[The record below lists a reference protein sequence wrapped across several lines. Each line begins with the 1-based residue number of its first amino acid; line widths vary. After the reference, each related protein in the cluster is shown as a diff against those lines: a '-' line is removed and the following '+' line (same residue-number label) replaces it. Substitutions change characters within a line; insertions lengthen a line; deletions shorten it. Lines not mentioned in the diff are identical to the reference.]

1 MTYELRKQGT
11 RLAEPARAKSSP
23 ESRAELLSALGE
35 VFRAHGYEGASL
47 ALISEATGLGKGS
60 LYHFFPDGKEQM
72 AAEVLASI
80 DAWFV
85 TEIYRPLRKAS
96 DPRRGIIDMF
106 SGVDNYF
113 RSGRRVCLIGVVAL
127 GNARDLF
134 ADRVKDYFA
143 AWIDALAAAL
153 RKLGHSPATARH
165 LSEQAV
171 LEIQGA
177 LVLARAVD
185 DPQVFS
191 RTLLRSQKRL
201 LETADGGAAGHRR
214 PKAVKR

>member
-1 MTYELRKQGT
+1 MD
-11 RLAEPARAKSSP
+11 
-23 ESRAELLSALGE
+23 LLSALGE

-60 LYHFFPDGKEQM
+60 LYHFFPGGKEQM

-96 DPRRGIIDMF
+96 DPRRGIADMCGGIDA
-106 SGVDNYF
+106 YF

-134 ADRVKDYFA
+134 AGRVKEYFV
-143 AWIDALAAAL
+143 AWVEALAAAL
-153 RKLGHSPATARH
+153 RKLGHSSTAARH
-165 LSEQAV
+165 LAEQAV

-177 LVLARAVD
+177 LVLARAVN
-185 DPQVFS
+185 DPKVFS
-191 RTLLRSQKRL
+191 RALMRSQERL
-201 LETADGGAAGHRR
+201 LETANGGAVEHRR
-214 PKAVKR
+214 KKTM

>member
-1 MTYELRKQGT
+1 M
-11 RLAEPARAKSSP
+11 
-23 ESRAELLSALGE
+23 LSALAE
-35 VFRAHGYEGASL
+35 VFRTHGYDGASL

-96 DPRRGIIDMF
+96 DARRGIAEMF
-106 SGVDNYF
+106 SGVDAYF

-134 ADRVKDYFA
+134 AGRVKDYFV
-143 AWIDALAAAL
+143 AWIEALAVAL
-153 RKLGHSPATARH
+153 RKLGHSPAVARH
-165 LSEQAV
+165 LAEQAV

-177 LVLARAVD
+177 LVLARAIG
-185 DPQVFS
+185 DPVVFS
-191 RTLLRSQKRL
+191 RALMRSQKRL
-201 LETADGGAAGHRR
+201 IETANGGAVEHRR
-214 PKAVKR
+214 PKVAKR